1 MPVGRVVDRLV
12 AHAPLRVL
20 LRVVPFL
27 LEQQLFYKVGVH
39 LLQLLYLL
47 PGFRI
52 QRLVRLHHHYFA
64 FQLSGQVTLMS
75 LVLTICDCPESAVE
89 LVLLLLQLDL
99 V

>member
-1 MPVGRVVDRLV
+1 
-12 AHAPLRVL
+12 
-20 LRVVPFL
+20 
-27 LEQQLFYKVGVH
+27 
-39 LLQLLYLL
+39 LYLL